1 MQQPTYLRRLLN
13 QKVLLIIGFVIALVA
28 GLIAGFTITDG
39 QIEPRA
45 TRTFMASSTVLLT
58 APQNDLFQTEIPGT
72 AQVIPEG
79 TDPATVQEVS
89 APIPVDLTNSA
100 ILLAY
105 LASSDEIVDAT
116 AAAVGGFED
125 GDGVTAVR
133 RTTQPAGDEQFGGR
147 LQLPIIA
154 IVGTSTSAARA
165 ELIAAE
171 ATTAFS
177 DLIVAQQ
184 NEWGIAEDIR
194 LTLDELNA
202 PVAGEPE
209 GGNPAIPVIV
219 VTVGIFL
226 LFIALAL
233 IIEAVRDRRRRASGD
248 DDSPGDDDSAGDTEA
263 STVEGDEISAAEEL
277 GLADAEATRRR
288 ASRRRPVADGESADE
303 DELVPQG
310 DPLPLRS

>member
-13 QKVLLIIGFVIALVA
+13 QKVLLIIGFVVALVA

-45 TRTFMASSTVLLT
+45 SRSYMAASTVLLT
-58 APQNDLFQTEIPGT
+58 APQSNIFQTEIPGET
-72 AQVIPEG
+72 PAIPEG
-79 TDPATVQEVS
+79 TDPAAAEAL
-89 APIPVDLTNSA
+89 APPEPTPVDLSNSA

-105 LASSDEIVDAT
+105 LAASDEIVDAT

-125 GDGVTAVR
+125 GDAVTAVR
-133 RTTQPAGDEQFGGR
+133 RTTQPGGDEAFGGR
-147 LQLPIIA
+147 LQLPIIS
-154 IVGTSTSAARA
+154 IVGTSTTAERA

-177 DLIVAQQ
+177 ELIVAQQ
-184 NEWGIAEDIR
+184 DAWGVAEDIR
-194 LTLDELNA
+194 LTLDQLNA

-219 VTVGIFL
+219 VTLGIFL

-233 IIEAVRDRRRRASGD
+233 IIEAVRDRRRRAGD
-248 DDSPGDDDSAGDTEA
+248 DADGTDDDAAAATKDFADDPDAASDELVFADTD
-263 STVEGDEISAAEEL
+263 T
-277 GLADAEATRRR
+277 TRRR
-288 ASRRRPVADGESADE
+288 TSRRRSAPVQDESVDDG
-303 DELVPQG
+303 ELVPQG
-310 DPLPLRS
+310 AQPQRS

>member
-13 QKVLLIIGFVIALVA
+13 QKVLLIIGFVVALVA

-45 TRTFMASSTVLLT
+45 TRTFMASTTVLLT

-79 TDPATVQEVS
+79 TDPSTVQEVS

-125 GDGVTAVR
+125 GDAVTAVR
-133 RTTQPAGDEQFGGR
+133 RTTQPGGDEAFGGR

-171 ATTAFS
+171 ATNAFS
-177 DLIVAQQ
+177 DLVVAQQ
-184 NEWGIAEDIR
+184 DEWGIAEDIR

-233 IIEAVRDRRRRASGD
+233 IIEALRDRRRRTGADADDTTD
-248 DDSPGDDDSAGDTEA
+248 DDGAASPDDAADAPDA
-263 STVEGDEISAAEEL
+263 ADDEL
-277 GLADAEATRRR
+277 VFADAESTRRR
-288 ASRRRPVADGESADE
+288 KARRRSASSEDEPVDD

-310 DPLPLRS
+310 AQPQHS

>member
-13 QKVLLIIGFVIALVA
+13 QKILLIIGFVIALVA

-58 APQNDLFQTEIPGT
+58 APQNDLFQTEVPGT

-79 TDPATVQEVS
+79 TDPATVQEIS

-125 GDGVTAVR
+125 GDAVTAVR
-133 RTTQPAGDEQFGGR
+133 RTTQPGGDEQFGGR
-147 LQLPIIA
+147 LELPIIA

-171 ATTAFS
+171 ATNAFS
-177 DLIVAQQ
+177 DLVVAQQ
-184 NEWGIAEDIR
+184 DAWGIAPEIR

-219 VTVGIFL
+219 VTVGVFL

-233 IIEAVRDRRRRASGD
+233 IIETVRDRRRRAGDGPGGSDDGAEASGD
-248 DDSPGDDDSAGDTEA
+248 DAASTGAADDDLIA
-263 STVEGDEISAAEEL
+263 
-277 GLADAEATRRR
+277 ADAQSPRRR
-288 ASRRRPVADGESADE
+288 VSRRRPLSTEEEHVDDG
-303 DELVPQG
+303 ELVPQG
-310 DPLPLRS
+310 AQPQHS

>member
-13 QKVLLIIGFVIALVA
+13 QKVLLIIGFVVALVA
-28 GLIAGFTITDG
+28 GLIAGFTINDG

-45 TRTFMASSTVLLT
+45 TRSYMAASTVLLT
-58 APQNDLFQTEIPGT
+58 APQSDIFQTEIPGV
-72 AQVIPEG
+72 APVIPEG
-79 TDPATVQEVS
+79 TDPAAALV
-89 APIPVDLTNSA
+89 APEPTPVDLSSSA

-105 LASSDEIVDAT
+105 LAASDEIVDAT

-133 RTTQPAGDEQFGGR
+133 RTTQPGGDESFGGR
-147 LQLPIIA
+147 LQLPIIS

-177 DLIVAQQ
+177 SLITAQQ
-184 NEWGIAEDIR
+184 DAWGVSEDIR

-233 IIEAVRDRRRRASGD
+233 IIEAVRDRRRRAEDADDSD
-248 DDSPGDDDSAGDTEA
+248 DDDTDGSAPMRPGTAYARTGDF
-263 STVEGDEISAAEEL
+263 DP
-277 GLADAEATRRR
+277 ADVPGPRRR
-288 ASRRRPVADGESADE
+288 TSRRRTAPE
-303 DELVPQG
+303 DEPAGDDELIPQG
-310 DPLPLRS
+310 EPQPLRS

>member
-13 QKVLLIIGFVIALVA
+13 QKVLLIIGFVVALVA

-45 TRTFMASSTVLLT
+45 TRTFMASSNVLLT
-58 APQNDLFQTEIPGT
+58 APQNDLFQTEVPGT

-79 TDPATVQEVS
+79 TDPATVQELS

-116 AAAVGGFED
+116 EAAVGGFEE

-133 RTTQPAGDEQFGGR
+133 RTTQPGGDEAFGGR
-147 LQLPIIA
+147 LELPIIA

-171 ATTAFS
+171 ATSAFG
-177 DLIVAQQ
+177 DLVVAQQ
-184 NEWGIAEDIR
+184 DAWGIGEDIR

-233 IIEAVRDRRRRASGD
+233 IIEAIRDRRRRTADDTD
-248 DDSPGDDDSAGDTEA
+248 DDGGAASPDDAADAPDDA
-263 STVEGDEISAAEEL
+263 SDEL
-277 GLADAEATRRR
+277 VFADAESPRRR
-288 ASRRRPVADGESADE
+288 TSRRRPVSSEDESVDD

-310 DPLPLRS
+310 AQPQHS

>member
-13 QKVLLIIGFVIALVA
+13 QKVLLIIGFIIALVA
-28 GLIAGFTITDG
+28 GLIAGFTINDG

-58 APQNDLFQTEIPGT
+58 APQPNIFQVEIPGT
-72 AQVIPEG
+72 TQSVAEA
-79 TDPATVQEVS
+79 TDPAQQVVVQ
-89 APIPVDLTNSA
+89 APTPVDLTSSA

-105 LASSDEIVDAT
+105 LASSDEIKDAV
-116 AAAVGGFED
+116 ADAVGGFED
-125 GDGVTAVR
+125 GDSVTAVR

-147 LQLPIIA
+147 LQLPILA

-171 ATTAFS
+171 ATSAFK

-184 NEWGIAEDIR
+184 DEWGVAPEIR

-202 PVAGEPE
+202 PVAGDPE

-219 VTVGIFL
+219 VTLGVFL

-233 IIEAVRDRRRRASGD
+233 IIEAVRDRRRREDVGGD
-248 DDSPGDDDSAGDTEA
+248 GLDAEDGGAVPTDETQEAPDTE
-263 STVEGDEISAAEEL
+263 SDELDLAIAES
-277 GLADAEATRRR
+277 TRRR
-288 ASRRRPVADGESADE
+288 AARRRPGVSKESVDE

-310 DPLPLRS
+310 AQQQRP

>member
-28 GLIAGFTITDG
+28 GLIAGFTITNG

-45 TRTFMASSTVLLT
+45 TREYMAASTVLLT
-58 APQNDLFQTEIPGT
+58 APQSNIFQTEIPGVT
-72 AQVIPEG
+72 PTIPEG
-79 TDPATVQEVS
+79 TDPAAAQALL
-89 APIPVDLTNSA
+89 APEPTPVDLSNSA

-125 GDGVTAVR
+125 GDAVTAVR
-133 RTTQPAGDEQFGGR
+133 RTTQPGGDEAFGGR
-147 LQLPIIA
+147 LQLPIIS
-154 IVGTSTSAARA
+154 IVGTSTTAARA

-171 ATTAFS
+171 ATSAFS
-177 DLIVAQQ
+177 ELIVAQQ
-184 NEWGIAEDIR
+184 DAWGVSEDIR

-233 IIEAVRDRRRRASGD
+233 IIEAVRDRRRRASAD
-248 DDSPGDDDSAGDTEA
+248 DDADDEGAGADASSPLEN
-263 STVEGDEISAAEEL
+263 EGSESDEL
-277 GLADAEATRRR
+277 GLADAEVKHRR
-288 ASRRRPVADGESADE
+288 ASRRRPAPIEEPVGE

-310 DPLPLRS
+310 DPQPLRS

>member
-13 QKVLLIIGFVIALVA
+13 QKVLLIIGFVVALVA

-39 QIEPRA
+39 QVEPRA
-45 TRTFMASSTVLLT
+45 TRAFMASSTVLLT

-105 LASSDEIVDAT
+105 LASSDDIVDAT

-133 RTTQPAGDEQFGGR
+133 RTTQPGGDESFGGR

-171 ATTAFS
+171 ATNAFS

-184 NEWGIAEDIR
+184 DEWGIAEDIR

-233 IIEAVRDRRRRASGD
+233 IIEAARDRRRRKTEGED
-248 DDSPGDDDSAGDTEA
+248 DDADDTGAAVLGED
-263 STVEGDEISAAEEL
+263 AAEGSADTDEL
-277 GLADAEATRRR
+277 VFSDADTPRRR
-288 ASRRRPVADGESADE
+288 GSRRRSAPVQDESVDE
-303 DELVPQG
+303 GELVPHGAQSHR
-310 DPLPLRS
+310 P